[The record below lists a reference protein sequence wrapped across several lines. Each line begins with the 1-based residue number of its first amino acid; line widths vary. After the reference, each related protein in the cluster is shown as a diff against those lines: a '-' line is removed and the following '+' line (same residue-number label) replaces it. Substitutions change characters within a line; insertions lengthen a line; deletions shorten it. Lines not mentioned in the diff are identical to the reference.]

1 MVAMLSKL
9 LVSLLLIKLAS
20 SSSVDGHDFTYNGFR
35 GVNLSLNGVAA
46 ITPDGLLRLTNTS
59 LHQIGRAFYSVPVR
73 FKNSSDGDPFSFS
86 TTFVFAIVPAGDP
99 DLSGHGIAFVISP
112 LNNLPGAHPSQ
123 YLGLFNLTNNGNSSN
138 HIVAVEF
145 DTIINPEF
153 NDINNNHV
161 GIDINGLSSIKS
173 SPASYFNNKNGEF
186 NNISL
191 KSGKPIQA
199 WIEYSS
205 IEKQLNITIS
215 PIDVLKPIRP
225 LVSSIVNLSSDIFN
239 EMYVG
244 FSSSTGSMLTSHYIL
259 GWSFKINGQATPLN
273 LSTLPI
279 LPQLPHQSEK
289 KRMSEKKWMVLAIGL
304 PLFIIFILIAISIG
318 VYKVRK
324 KIKFAEILEDWE
336 LEYGPQR
343 FFYKDLFIATNGF
356 SEKELLGVG
365 GFGRVYRGVLPT
377 SGIEVAV
384 KKISHESRQGMKEFI
399 AEIASIG
406 RIRHKNLV
414 RLLGYCRRKGELLLV
429 YDFMPNGS
437 LDKMIF
443 DHSKSVLQWNNR
455 FQIIKG
461 VASGLV
467 YLHEDWVQVVLHRD
481 IKASNVLLD
490 HDLNGMLGDFGLA
503 RLYDRGTDPQTTH
516 IVGTFGYIAPE
527 LARTGKATMS
537 TDVFAFGIFM
547 LEVACG
553 RRPISSRA
561 MLVEEPILIDLVL
574 ECLKR
579 ETILEAADPKL
590 GGDYVVEE
598 MEMVLKLGLLCSH
611 PLATSRPT
619 IRQVVEILDGED
631 SIPELCPDSFDSSV
645 FGVGHDE
652 GFEDLVI
659 LFPSLDAQSF
669 VSGGR

>member
-9 LVSLLLIKLAS
+9 LAFFLLVKLT

-35 GVNLSLNGVAA
+35 GVNLTRNGVAE
-46 ITPDGLLRLTNTS
+46 ITSDGLLSLTNTS
-59 LHQIGRAFYSVPVR
+59 LFQIGRAFYSVPVR
-73 FKNSSDGDPFSFS
+73 FKNSSNGDLFSFS
-86 TTFVFAIVPAGDP
+86 TTFVFSIVPEDPKAG
-99 DLSGHGIAFVISP
+99 GNGMAFVISP
-112 LNNLPGAHPSQ
+112 LNNLPGAVPGR
-123 YLGLFNLTNNGNSSN
+123 YLGLFNLTNVNGNSSN

-145 DTIINPEF
+145 DTIRSPEF
-153 NDINNNHV
+153 DDIDNNHV
-161 GIDINGLSSIKS
+161 GIDINGLRSTNS
-173 SPASYFNNKNGEF
+173 SPASYFTNKKGEF
-186 NNISL
+186 KNISL
-191 KSGKPIQA
+191 VSGKPIQA
-199 WIEYSS
+199 WIEYNSV
-205 IEKQLNITIS
+205 ENQLNVTIS
-215 PIDVLKPIRP
+215 PINVLKPNRP
-225 LVSSIVNLSSDIFN
+225 LLSTSINLSSDILN

-244 FSSSTGSMLTSHYIL
+244 FSSSPGADPISHYIL
-259 GWSFKINGQATPLN
+259 GWSFKINGPATPLN

-279 LPQLPHQSEK
+279 PPRRPHH
-289 KRMSEKKWMVLAIGL
+289 SEKKWMILEIGL
-304 PLFIIFILIAISIG
+304 PLFIVFVLMIISIG
-318 VYKVRK
+318 VYKVRR

-343 FFYKDLFIATNGF
+343 FFYKDLFIATKGF
-356 SEKELLGVG
+356 SDKVLLGVG

-443 DHSKSVLQWNNR
+443 DHSESVLQWNNR

-461 VASGLV
+461 VASGLL

-490 HDLNGMLGDFGLA
+490 NDLNGMLGDFGLA
-503 RLYDRGTDPQTTH
+503 RLYDHGTDPQTTNMA
-516 IVGTFGYIAPE
+516 GTVGYIAPE
-527 LARTGKATMS
+527 LARTGKATKS
-537 TDVFAFGIFM
+537 TDVFAFGTFM

-553 RRPISSRA
+553 RKPISLRA
-561 MLVEEPILIDLVL
+561 TLVEEPILIDQVL

-579 ETILEAADPKL
+579 KAILEVADPKL

-598 MEMVLKLGLLCSH
+598 MELVLKVGLLCSH
-611 PLATSRPT
+611 PLAASRPT
-619 IRQVVEILDGED
+619 IRQVVQILDSDD
-631 SIPELCPDSFDSSV
+631 SVPELSLDSFNSSNEYA
-645 FGVGHDE
+645 VGHDE

-659 LFPSLDAQSF
+659 LLPSLDTQSLL
-669 VSGGR
+669 SGGR

>member
-9 LVSLLLIKLAS
+9 LAFFLLVKLTSSS

-35 GVNLSLNGVAA
+35 GVNLTRSGVAE
-46 ITPDGLLRLTNTS
+46 ITSDGLLRLTNTS
-59 LHQIGRAFYSVPVR
+59 PFQIDRAFYSVPVQ
-73 FKNSSDGDPFSFS
+73 FKNSSNGDLFSFS
-86 TTFVFAIVPAGDP
+86 TTFVFAIIPEDP
-99 DLSGHGIAFVISP
+99 IVSGNGMAFVISP
-112 LNNLPGAHPSQ
+112 LNNLPGTVPGR
-123 YLGLFNLTNNGNSSN
+123 YFGLFNLTNVNGNSSN

-145 DTIINPEF
+145 DTIRSPEF
-153 NDINNNHV
+153 NDIDNNHV
-161 GIDINGLSSIKS
+161 GIDINGLRSTIS
-173 SPASYFNNKNGEF
+173 SPASYFTNRNGELK
-186 NNISL
+186 NISL
-191 KSGKPIQA
+191 VSGKPIQA
-199 WIEYSS
+199 WIEYNSV
-205 IEKQLNITIS
+205 ENQLNVTIS
-215 PIDVLKPIRP
+215 PIDVLKPNRP
-225 LVSSIVNLSSDIFN
+225 LLSTSINLSSDILN

-244 FSSSTGSMLTSHYIL
+244 FSSSPGSELISHYIL
-259 GWSFKINGQATPLN
+259 GWSFKINGPATPLN

-279 LPQLPHQSEK
+279 LPRRPHH
-289 KRMSEKKWMVLAIGL
+289 SEKKWMILEIGL
-304 PLFIIFILIAISIG
+304 PLFIVFVLKAISIG
-318 VYKVRK
+318 VYKVRR

-343 FFYKDLFIATNGF
+343 FFYKDLFIATKGF
-356 SEKELLGVG
+356 SEKALLGVG

-406 RIRHKNLV
+406 RIRHRNLV
-414 RLLGYCRRKGELLLV
+414 RLLGYCRRKRELLLV

-443 DHSKSVLQWNNR
+443 DHSESVLQWNNR

-461 VASGLV
+461 VASGLL

-503 RLYDRGTDPQTTH
+503 RLYDHGTDPQTTH
-516 IVGTFGYIAPE
+516 MVGTFGYIAPE
-527 LARTGKATMS
+527 LARTGKAMTS

-561 MLVEEPILIDLVL
+561 MLAEEPILIDQVL

-579 ETILEAADPKL
+579 KAILEAADPKL

-598 MEMVLKLGLLCSH
+598 MELVLKVGLLCSH
-611 PLATSRPT
+611 PLAASRPT
-619 IRQVVEILDGED
+619 IRQVVQILEGDD
-631 SIPELCPDSFDSSV
+631 SVPELSLDSFDSNEYA
-645 FGVGHDE
+645 VGHDE
-652 GFEDLVI
+652 GFDMI
-659 LFPSLDAQSF
+659 L
-669 VSGGR
+669 